1 MPDKAAEQAR
11 LYKGAREPDRE
22 LDQFRMGIA
31 KGPFPLDLRQNQ
43 IGFPALECEVMPSRD
58 TRIDAYIA
66 KSAAF
71 AKPIL
76 EHLRALVH
84 EACPDVEETLKWSAP
99 HFTHAGKILAGMAAF
114 KQHAGFIVPMLD
126 ASAGDASKRT
136 EAMGH
141 YGRIT
146 VLADLPAR
154 RVLIAQLKQAAK
166 AIDGGA
172 KLPNRKRDTPKPV
185 PTMPEDFARAL
196 AKTAGAK
203 KQFAAFTPGKQR
215 EYLEWITEAKQ
226 EATRAKR
233 IAEASAWIAE
243 GKTRYWK
250 YAKW

>member
-1 MPDKAAEQAR
+1 
-11 LYKGAREPDRE
+11 
-22 LDQFRMGIA
+22 MGIA

-43 IGFPALECEVMPSRD
+43 IGFPALECKVMPSRD

-185 PTMPEDFARAL
+185 PTMPALPLALTRRA
-196 AKTAGAK
+196 
-203 KQFAAFTPGKQR
+203 TPVQKSSSRRLHRASNASTSNGSPKPSRKPRAQNALPR
-215 EYLEWITEAKQ
+215 PAHGSP
-226 EATRAKR
+226 RAKH
-233 IAEASAWIAE
+233 ATGS
-243 GKTRYWK
+243 TRSGRATLIK
-250 YAKW
+250 